1 MKSFDGNNYRDD
13 RMYVMRITSNYSKD
27 QEGAVT
33 ASMKIVPET
42 DLDKP
47 VVMITYRNLL
57 NLPAVRFD
65 EFPTLKAAYE
75 YAMEVEPTCP
85 RISLGGRP
93 PKPVPSWSE
102 HIAWLHGQG
111 LISVTEG
118 DAPVPNWVGSEDQN
132 PRETF
137 MSRQT

>member
-1 MKSFDGNNYRDD
+1 MKSFNGENYRDD
-13 RMYVMRITSNYSKD
+13 RMYVMRITSNYLKD
-27 QEGAVT
+27 QDGAVT
-33 ASMKIVPET
+33 ASMKIIPET
-42 DLDKP
+42 DLNKP
-47 VVMITYRNLL
+47 VVIITYRNLQ

-65 EFPTLKAAYE
+65 EFSTLKAAYE
-75 YAMEVEPTCP
+75 YAMEIEPTCP
-85 RISLGGRP
+85 RISLSGRP
-93 PKPVPSWSE
+93 PQPVPSWSD

-118 DAPVPNWVGSEDQN
+118 DAPIPNWVGSEDQN